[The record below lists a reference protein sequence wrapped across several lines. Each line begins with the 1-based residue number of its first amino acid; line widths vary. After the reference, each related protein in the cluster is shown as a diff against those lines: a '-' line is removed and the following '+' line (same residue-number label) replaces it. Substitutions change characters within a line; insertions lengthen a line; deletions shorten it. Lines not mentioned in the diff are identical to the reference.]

1 MRMVM
6 RSVIFHVLTD
16 ITFRRTNCATKLK
29 TAKVTSINTKI
40 LVLLVMIYVQI
51 AKKVMIQI
59 QMTKAIKTERSGKER
74 VMHHHFAIGV
84 SLQQNLKLWPL
95 AQRPNPNAFANLGRN
110 PLQQLQKERLT
121 QQEST

>member
-1 MRMVM
+1 M

-74 VMHHHFAIGV
+74 VMHHHIAIGV

-95 AQRPNPNAFANLGRN
+95 AQRTNPNAFANLGRN